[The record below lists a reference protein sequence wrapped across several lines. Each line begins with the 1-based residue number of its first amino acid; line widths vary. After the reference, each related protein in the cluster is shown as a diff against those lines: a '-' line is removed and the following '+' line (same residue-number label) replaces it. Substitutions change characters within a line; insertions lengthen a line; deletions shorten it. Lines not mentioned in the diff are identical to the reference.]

1 MLEKFLKQTVFT
13 SQEDFMKNFHVNV
26 PENFNFGYDVVD
38 AWAAE
43 QPDKK
48 AILWVGNDGQKI
60 DFTFAD
66 IKRES
71 DRAASFFKSLGI
83 EKGDRVMLILKRH
96 YEFWFSIIALHKIGA
111 VCIPAT
117 HLLMAHD
124 IVYRNNSAGI
134 KMIVACGDKETG
146 ITVHVADAQLD
157 HGCVLFQAKC
167 PVERGDTPED
177 VAARVHK
184 LEYAYFPEVIERF
197 CQGRYDYKLK

>member
-111 VCIPAT
+111 VCIPT
-117 HLLMAHD
+117 
-124 IVYRNNSAGI
+124 
-134 KMIVACGDKETG
+134 
-146 ITVHVADAQLD
+146 
-157 HGCVLFQAKC
+157 F
-167 PVERGDTPED
+167 
-177 VAARVHK
+177 
-184 LEYAYFPEVIERF
+184 
-197 CQGRYDYKLK
+197 